1 MPLTDTIQKDLASA
15 MKARDELRLSVLR
28 MVKAALHNREVEKM
42 RPLEDAESV
51 QLLQSLV
58 KQRRESVE
66 QFTKGG
72 RPELAEKE
80 TQEIAI
86 IESYLPA
93 APSGEELEQA
103 IAAAIAETGATSAK
117 QMGAVV
123 KAARAR
129 LVGKNV
135 DGKALS
141 DRVRTRLGG

>member
-1 MPLTDTIQKDLASA
+1 MPLIDIIQQDLASA

-28 MVKAALHNREVEKM
+28 MVKAALKNREVEKM
-42 RPLEDAESV
+42 RPLDDAEGV

-66 QFTKGG
+66 QFRKGG

-80 TQEIAI
+80 AQEIAI

-93 APSGEELEQA
+93 APSAAELEQA

-123 KAARAR
+123 KAARAH

-141 DRVRTRLGG
+141 DLVRIRLGG

>member
-1 MPLTDTIQKDLASA
+1 MPLIDTIQKDLASA

-28 MVKAALHNREVEKM
+28 MVKAALKNREVEKM
-42 RPLEDAESV
+42 RPLEDAEGV

-66 QFTKGG
+66 QFSKGG
-72 RPELAEKE
+72 RQELAEKE

-93 APSGEELEQA
+93 APSSEELEQA

-123 KAARAR
+123 KAARAH
-129 LVGKNV
+129 LQGKNV

-141 DRVRTRLGG
+141 DLVRTRLGG